1 MQGRIRRVCTEFCKD
16 AKPYKHTQTLTL
28 RKIGNDSNSIKSLGY
43 IKNVSVISLNIKWQN
58 KSKSLQGKQGKGG
71 SASTHTNYRAWGI
84 CVSGKGAN
92 WFCFSIY
99 RDSEFS
105 EISISR

>member
-28 RKIGNDSNSIKSLGY
+28 RKIGNDSNSIKSLEY

-71 SASTHTNYRAWGI
+71 SASTHKL
-84 CVSGKGAN
+84 SGLGNLCK
-92 WFCFSIY
+92 
-99 RDSEFS
+99 RE
-105 EISISR
+105 RR